1 MNAARQT
8 EQARKVGEKMG
19 FFDWLFGSDDDGDD
33 LRRERIANLRA
44 ANQRRHRQSVA
55 RKRAAAQKEARRRK
69 EVREDFDGTASAKL
83 RAFKMK
89 CRLGVSLRMTASDCG
104 FKDFKKDC
112 AEVTEQAKTA
122 IADKFKEDRA
132 ECLQLNR
139 QIKELDI
146 VINELKRRAV

>member
-1 MNAARQT
+1 MIGWLIGGAIAVGAA
-8 EQARKVGEKMG
+8 
-19 FFDWLFGSDDDGDD
+19 LLGSGDDDDDGDD
-33 LRRERIANLRA
+33 LRQERIANLRA

-69 EVREDFDGTASAKL
+69 EVREEFDGTASAKL

-89 CRLGVSLRMTASDCG
+89 CRLGVSLRMTASNCG

-122 IADKFKEDRA
+122 IADKLNEDRA
-132 ECLQLNR
+132 ECLQLDR

-146 VINELKRRAV
+146 VINELKRRAD